1 MARVPRP
8 PRKKQVATTNGRLHI
23 DFLNS
28 VQKLAY
34 AEYQTHDI
42 MFLLGPAGT
51 AKTFLASAFAIK
63 EVLDKTKRKI
73 VLTRPIVEA
82 GEKLGFLPGNADEK
96 INPYIIPIYDCMQK
110 LMGGMNKEEFEHFI
124 ANYIELAPIAFM
136 RGRTFENSVC
146 IFDEAQ
152 NATEA
157 QIILFLTRFGKNSKL
172 IITGDPT
179 QSDLYSDGNTP
190 LMDIVNKISS
200 IPGIAVINFKNN
212 EIVRHP
218 LIAEI
223 LKKVK
228 G

>member
-1 MARVPRP
+1 MAIVA
-8 PRKKQVATTNGRLHI
+8 RKKPQVATNGRLHI

-34 AEYQTHDI
+34 VEYQSHDI

-51 AKTFLASAFAIK
+51 GKTYLASSFAIK
-63 EVLDKTKRKI
+63 EILDKTKRRI

-82 GEKLGFLPGNADEK
+82 GEKLGFLPGTFEEK
-96 INPYIIPIYDCMQK
+96 IDPYIRPVYDCMTE
-110 LMGGMNKEEFEHFI
+110 LMGGMCKEEFEHFVT
-124 ANYIELAPIAFM
+124 NYIELAPIAFM
-136 RGRTFENSVC
+136 RGRTFNNSVC

-179 QSDLYSDGNTP
+179 QSDLFSDGKTP
-190 LMDIVNKISS
+190 LMDIVRKINM
-200 IPGIAVINFKNN
+200 IPGIAVINFKND
-212 EIVRHP
+212 EIVRNP
-218 LIAEI
+218 LISEI